1 MGVQIVDSPTDLIGT
16 VDAVFIESN
25 EGGVH
30 LGHAKPF
37 LEAGLPLF
45 IDKPYAATTAQARA
59 IADLAA
65 QHGVPIFSA
74 SSLRYTET
82 VKEVQASLADE
93 GGAVGAFVHSPGS
106 EHYANPGLL
115 NYGIHGVEVLYSLM
129 GPGCQQVWAART
141 DGADHVTGLWDGGRL
156 GTVRAIRSGSAGYG
170 LTVYTEKQTVTTSID
185 ASNNYRNLLREIMK
199 MLETG
204 DSAAGNRRD
213 HRDHPRSSKLR
224 IGPVRTV
231 ARPQGWRQHHN
242 LLVVNM
248 SLFLLLLP
256 TGLPGEPLH
265 GLAATRNSGAT
276 SLREIECL
284 DTRSSSFSSSGDF
297 RTSSVGGVESLR
309 H

>member
-1 MGVQIVDSPTDLIGT
+1 MRKIGIVDFDTSHVVQFTKRLNHIDIDEDQWVDGGNVVMGYPGESRVSPERVPGYTEELREMGVQIVDSPTDLIGA

-204 DSAAGNRRD
+204 TPPLAIEETIEIISFIEAA
-213 HRDHPRSSKLR
+213 HRSSQN
-224 IGPVRTV
+224 G
-231 ARPQGWRQHHN
+231 G
-242 LLVVNM
+242 
-248 SLFLLLLP
+248 
-256 TGLPGEPLH
+256 
-265 GLAATRNSGAT
+265 AATRLETAS
-276 SLREIECL
+276 
-284 DTRSSSFSSSGDF
+284 
-297 RTSSVGGVESLR
+297 
-309 H
+309 

>member
-1 MGVQIVDSPTDLIGT
+1 MRKIGIVDFDTSHVVQFTKRLNHIDIDEDQWVDGGNVVMGYPGESRVSPERVPGYTEELREMGVQIVDSPTDLIGT

-204 DSAAGNRRD
+204 TPPLAIEETIEIISFIEAAY
-213 HRDHPRSSKLR
+213 RSSQN
-224 IGPVRTV
+224 G
-231 ARPQGWRQHHN
+231 G
-242 LLVVNM
+242 
-248 SLFLLLLP
+248 
-256 TGLPGEPLH
+256 
-265 GLAATRNSGAT
+265 AATRLETAS
-276 SLREIECL
+276 
-284 DTRSSSFSSSGDF
+284 
-297 RTSSVGGVESLR
+297 
-309 H
+309 

>member
-1 MGVQIVDSPTDLIGT
+1 MRKIGIVDFDTSHVVQFTKRLNHIDIDEDQWVDGGTVVMGFPGESRVSPERVPGYTEELREMGVQIVDSPSELIGA

-59 IADLAA
+59 IADLAS

-82 VKEVQASLADE
+82 VMEVQASLANE

-129 GPGCQQVWAART
+129 GPGCQEVWAART
-141 DGADHVTGLWDGGRL
+141 DGADHVTGHWDGGRL

-170 LTVYTEKQTVTTSID
+170 LTVYSEKQTVTTSID

-199 MLETG
+199 MLESGTPPLAIEETIEII
-204 DSAAGNRRD
+204 SFIEAAY
-213 HRDHPRSSKLR
+213 RSSQN
-224 IGPVRTV
+224 G
-231 ARPQGWRQHHN
+231 G
-242 LLVVNM
+242 
-248 SLFLLLLP
+248 
-256 TGLPGEPLH
+256 
-265 GLAATRNSGAT
+265 AATRLETAS
-276 SLREIECL
+276 
-284 DTRSSSFSSSGDF
+284 
-297 RTSSVGGVESLR
+297 
-309 H
+309 

>member
-1 MGVQIVDSPTDLIGT
+1 MRKIGIVDFDTSHVVQFTKRLNHIDIDEDQWVDGGNVVMGYPGESRVSPERVPGYTEELREMGVQIVDSPTDLIGT

-65 QHGVPIFSA
+65 RHEVPIFSA

-82 VKEVQASLADE
+82 VMEVQASLAGE

-115 NYGIHGVEVLYSLM
+115 NYGIHGAEVLFSLM
-129 GPGCQQVWAART
+129 GPGCQEVWAVRT

-170 LTVYTEKQTVTTSID
+170 LTVYSDKSTVSTSID

-204 DSAAGNRRD
+204 TPPLAIEETIEIISFIEAAY
-213 HRDHPRSSKLR
+213 RSSQN
-224 IGPVRTV
+224 GG
-231 ARPQGWRQHHN
+231 AG
-242 LLVVNM
+242 
-248 SLFLLLLP
+248 
-256 TGLPGEPLH
+256 TGL
-265 GLAATRNSGAT
+265 
-276 SLREIECL
+276 
-284 DTRSSSFSSSGDF
+284 
-297 RTSSVGGVESLR
+297 ESAS
-309 H
+309 

>member
-1 MGVQIVDSPTDLIGT
+1 MRKIGIVDFDTSHVVQFTKRLNHIDIDEDQWVDGGNVVMGFPGESRVSPERVPGYTEELREMGVQIVDSPTDLIGT

-82 VKEVQASLADE
+82 VKEVQASLTDE

-204 DSAAGNRRD
+204 TPPLAIEETIEIISFIEAAY
-213 HRDHPRSSKLR
+213 RSSQN
-224 IGPVRTV
+224 G
-231 ARPQGWRQHHN
+231 G
-242 LLVVNM
+242 
-248 SLFLLLLP
+248 
-256 TGLPGEPLH
+256 
-265 GLAATRNSGAT
+265 AATRLETAS
-276 SLREIECL
+276 
-284 DTRSSSFSSSGDF
+284 
-297 RTSSVGGVESLR
+297 
-309 H
+309 

>member
-1 MGVQIVDSPTDLIGT
+1 MRKIGLVDFDTSHVVQFTKRLNHLGIDEDQWVDGGTVVMGYPGESRVSPERIPGFTEELKEMGVQIVDSPVDMIGH

-25 EGGVH
+25 EGNLH
-30 LGHAKPF
+30 LDHAKPF

-65 QHGVPIFSA
+65 RHGVPIFSA

-82 VKEVQASLADE
+82 VIEVQASLADE

-115 NYGIHGVEVLYSLM
+115 NYGIHGAEVLFSLM
-129 GPGCQQVWAART
+129 GPGCQEVWAVRT

-170 LTVYTEKQTVTTSID
+170 LTVYSDKSTVTTSID

-204 DSAAGNRRD
+204 TPPLAIEETIEIISFIEAAY
-213 HRDHPRSSKLR
+213 RSSQN
-224 IGPVRTV
+224 GG
-231 ARPQGWRQHHN
+231 AG
-242 LLVVNM
+242 
-248 SLFLLLLP
+248 
-256 TGLPGEPLH
+256 TGL
-265 GLAATRNSGAT
+265 
-276 SLREIECL
+276 
-284 DTRSSSFSSSGDF
+284 
-297 RTSSVGGVESLR
+297 ESAS
-309 H
+309 